1 MKFDAITI
9 GAGQANKPLSY
20 ALADLG
26 WKVAFIERAELG
38 GSCINTGC
46 TPTKSLIASA
56 QVAHYARNASRW
68 GVRVSEVN
76 VDLPAAVARKNRIVQ
91 GFRDAIQK
99 GVDHRPNI
107 RLVHGSARFVGPHQV
122 QVGNE
127 TFESEKI
134 FIDTGTNPQIP
145 SIPGLDSV
153 SFLTN
158 VSIMDLQEVPKHL
171 LILGGGYIGLE
182 FSQMFRRFGS
192 EVTVIHRGERLL
204 PREDEDIV
212 AELQKI
218 LEADGIK
225 FQMSAQTT
233 RVETLNGEISLT
245 LDTPQG
251 RQTIAGS
258 HLLVATGRKPT
269 TAGLDLEKAG
279 IATDDRGYI
288 KTNSRM
294 ETNVPGVWA
303 LGDIKGGPAF
313 THISYND
320 YQIVYANLIEGK
332 NQTIENRYLPYALF
346 TDPQLGRVG
355 ITEAQARASGK
366 KFKMGTF
373 PMTSVSRAI
382 EKSETLGFMKIIVD
396 PSTDRILGAGILG
409 DEGGELV
416 QVLGMMMLANAPY
429 TLMKGAVF
437 IHPTMIEGF
446 FGLMESVK
454 LVES

>member
-1 MKFDAITI
+1 V
-9 GAGQANKPLSY
+9 P
-20 ALADLG
+20 
-26 WKVAFIERAELG
+26 
-38 GSCINTGC
+38 
-46 TPTKSLIASA
+46 
-56 QVAHYARNASRW
+56 
-68 GVRVSEVN
+68 
-76 VDLPAAVARKNRIVQ
+76 
-91 GFRDAIQK
+91 
-99 GVDHRPNI
+99 
-107 RLVHGSARFVGPHQV
+107 
-122 QVGNE
+122 
-127 TFESEKI
+127 
-134 FIDTGTNPQIP
+134 
-145 SIPGLDSV
+145 
-153 SFLTN
+153 FLTN
-158 VSIMDLQEVPKHL
+158 ASVMDLQEVPKHL

-182 FSQMFRRFGS
+182 FGQMFRRFGS
-192 EVTVIHRGERLL
+192 QVTVVHSGKRLL
-204 PREDEDIV
+204 SREDEDLV

-218 LEADGIK
+218 LEADGLK
-225 FQMSAQTT
+225 FQLSAQTKQ
-233 RVETLNGEISLT
+233 VENRNGEISLT
-245 LDTPQG
+245 IDTPRG
-251 RQTIAGS
+251 RQTIIGS

-269 TAGLDLEKAG
+269 SADLELAKAG

-366 KFKMGTF
+366 KFKMGLF

-382 EKSETLGFMKIIVD
+382 EKSETLGLMKIIVD
-396 PSTDRILGAGILG
+396 AATDRILGAGILG

-416 QVLGMMMLANAPY
+416 QVLGMMILANAPY

-446 FGLMESVK
+446 FGLMDSVK
-454 LVES
+454 LVEP

>member
-26 WKVAFIERAELG
+26 WKVAFIERAQLG

-56 QVAHYARNASRW
+56 QVAHYARQGARW
-68 GVRVSEVN
+68 GIHVNEVIVN
-76 VDLPAAVARKNRIVQ
+76 LPEVVARKNRIVQ

-99 GVDHRPNI
+99 GVDRRPNI
-107 RLVHGSARFVGPHQV
+107 RLVHGSAHFIGPHQV
-122 QVGNE
+122 QVGTE
-127 TFESEKI
+127 IFESEKI
-134 FIDTGTNPQIP
+134 FIDTGTAPQIP

-153 SFLTN
+153 PFLTN
-158 VSIMDLQEVPKHL
+158 ASVMDLQEVPRHL

-182 FSQMFRRFGS
+182 FGQMFRRFGS
-192 EVTVIHRGERLL
+192 QVTVVHSGKRLL
-204 PREDEDIV
+204 SREDEDIV

-225 FQMSAQTT
+225 FQLSAQTKQ
-233 RVETLNGEISLT
+233 VENRNGEISLT
-245 LDTPQG
+245 IDTPQG
-251 RQTIAGS
+251 RQTIIGS

-269 TAGLDLEKAG
+269 SADLDLAKAG

-320 YQIVYANLIEGK
+320 YQIVYANVIEGK

-366 KFKMGTF
+366 KFKMGLF

-396 PSTDRILGAGILG
+396 AATDRILGAGILG

-429 TLMKGAVF
+429 T
-437 IHPTMIEGF
+437 
-446 FGLMESVK
+446 VK
-454 LVES
+454 IGRAHV

>member
-26 WKVAFIERAELG
+26 WKVAFIERAQLG

-56 QVAHYARNASRW
+56 QVAHYAREGARW
-68 GVRVSEVN
+68 GIHVNEVTVN
-76 VDLPAAVARKNRIVQ
+76 FPEVVARKNRIVQ

-99 GVDHRPNI
+99 GVDRRPNI
-107 RLVHGSARFVGPHQV
+107 RLVHGSARFIGPHQV
-122 QVGNE
+122 QVGTE

-134 FIDTGTNPQIP
+134 FIDTGTAPQIP

-153 SFLTN
+153 PFLTN
-158 VSIMDLQEVPKHL
+158 ASVMDLQEVPKHL

-182 FSQMFRRFGS
+182 FGQMFRRFGS
-192 EVTVIHRGERLL
+192 QVTVVHSGKRLL
-204 PREDEDIV
+204 SREDEDLV

-225 FQMSAQTT
+225 FQLSAQTKQ
-233 RVETLNGEISLT
+233 VENRNGEISLT
-245 LDTPQG
+245 IDTPRG
-251 RQTIAGS
+251 RQTIIGS

-269 TAGLDLEKAG
+269 SADLELAKAG

-366 KFKMGTF
+366 KFKMGLF

-396 PSTDRILGAGILG
+396 AATDRILGAGILG

-416 QVLGMMMLANAPY
+416 QVLGMMILANAPY

-446 FGLMESVK
+446 FGLMDSVK
-454 LVES
+454 LVEP

>member
-1 MKFDAITI
+1 
-9 GAGQANKPLSY
+9 
-20 ALADLG
+20 
-26 WKVAFIERAELG
+26 
-38 GSCINTGC
+38 
-46 TPTKSLIASA
+46 
-56 QVAHYARNASRW
+56 
-68 GVRVSEVN
+68 
-76 VDLPAAVARKNRIVQ
+76 
-91 GFRDAIQK
+91 
-99 GVDHRPNI
+99 
-107 RLVHGSARFVGPHQV
+107 
-122 QVGNE
+122 
-127 TFESEKI
+127 
-134 FIDTGTNPQIP
+134 
-145 SIPGLDSV
+145 
-153 SFLTN
+153 
-158 VSIMDLQEVPKHL
+158 
-171 LILGGGYIGLE
+171 
-182 FSQMFRRFGS
+182 
-192 EVTVIHRGERLL
+192 
-204 PREDEDIV
+204 V

-225 FQMSAQTT
+225 FQLSAQTNQ
-233 RVETLNGEISLT
+233 VENRNGEISLT
-245 LDTPQG
+245 IDTPQG
-251 RQTIAGS
+251 RQTIIGS

-269 TAGLDLEKAG
+269 SADLELAKAG

-320 YQIVYANLIEGK
+320 YQIVYANVIEGK

-366 KFKMGTF
+366 KFKMGLF

-396 PSTDRILGAGILG
+396 AATDRILGAGILG

-429 TLMKGAVF
+429 TVMKGAVF

-446 FGLMESVK
+446 FGLMDSVK
-454 LVES
+454 LVEP